1 MKRTPLYNAH
11 SALGATFTTSH
22 GDWDLVAHFDNPVEE
37 HHAVRTGVGIIDLSH
52 RGRFWLTG
60 EDRAPFLHRINSND
74 VEGLKVGEGNCAT
87 MLTNRG
93 KIISDM
99 KVCAFEDGIGIT
111 TNAET
116 TEILFKELDKYI
128 IADDVY
134 LEDCTDRTGIIAL
147 HGPQSKHLVHSTLG
161 VDVTGLK
168 EYHSTCKEVEGRS
181 IACIRSDE
189 TSEIGYELH
198 VGAESMEWLWD
209 ILLAKGREFNAKPI
223 GLTALNSLRIE
234 AGIPL
239 YGAELT
245 ESVIPLEAELEHAID
260 FEKGCYIGQ
269 EIVARMKYRGHP
281 NRLLRGFEIECDSPP
296 GQNDLIFG
304 NDKEI
309 GWITSAVAS
318 PSLDKTIALG
328 YVRMAYTDAGSKVKI
343 QSANDTVNAT
353 VALLP
358 FYKSG
363 R

>member
-11 SALGATFTTSH
+11 TALGATFTKSH
-22 GDWDLVAHFDNPVEE
+22 GDWELAAHFANPIEE

-60 EDRAPFLHRINSND
+60 EDRATYLHRINSND

-99 KVCAFEDGIGIT
+99 KVCVFEDGIGIT

-128 IADDVY
+128 IADDVN
-134 LEDCTDRTGIIAL
+134 LEDCTDRTGVIAI
-147 HGPQSKHLVHSTLG
+147 HGPQSMHLIQTSLG
-161 VDVTGLK
+161 IDVTGLK
-168 EYHSTCKEVEGRS
+168 EYHATCHEVEGRLT
-181 IACIRSDE
+181 ACLRSDE
-189 TSEIGYELH
+189 TGEIGYELY
-198 VGAESMEWLWD
+198 VMAESIEWFWD
-209 ILLAKGREFNAKPI
+209 TLLAKGREFDAKPI

-234 AGIPL
+234 AGIPR

-245 ESVIPLEAELEHAID
+245 DSVIPLEAELEHAID

-269 EIVARMKYRGHP
+269 EIVARMQYRGHP
-281 NRLLRGFEIECDSPP
+281 NRLLRGFEVECGTPP
-296 GQNDLIFG
+296 AQNDLIFG
-304 NDKEI
+304 NGKEI
-309 GWITSAVAS
+309 GWITSAVTS

-328 YVRMAYTDAGSKVKI
+328 YVRMAYTDAGSKVKVI
-343 QSANDTVNAT
+343 TGDESVNAT
-353 VALLP
+353 VAVLP
-358 FYKSG
+358 FYKG
-363 R
+363 GM

>member
-1 MKRTPLYNAH
+1 MKRTPLYKMH
-11 SALGATFTTSH
+11 TALGAAFTTSH
-22 GDWDLVAHFDNPVEE
+22 GDWDLVAHFDNPIEE

-60 EDRAPFLHRINSND
+60 EDRATFLHRINSND

-116 TEILFKELDKYI
+116 TEILFKELDKFI
-128 IADDVY
+128 IADDVN
-134 LEDCTDRTGIIAL
+134 LEDCTDRTGVIAL
-147 HGPQSKHLVHSTLG
+147 HGPQSIHLVQTSLG
-161 VDVTGLK
+161 IDVTGLK
-168 EYHSTCKEVEGRS
+168 EYHSICQEVEGRS
-181 IACIRSDE
+181 IACLRSDE
-189 TSEIGYELH
+189 TGEIGYELY
-198 VGAESMEWLWD
+198 VTAESMGWLWD
-209 ILLAKGREFNAKPI
+209 TLLAKGREIDAKLI

-234 AGIPL
+234 AGIPR
-239 YGAELT
+239 YGTELT
-245 ESVIPLEAELEHAID
+245 DSVIPLEAELEHAID

-281 NRLLRGFEIECDSPP
+281 NRLLRGFEIECDTPP
-296 GQNDLIFG
+296 VQNDVIFG

-309 GWITSAVAS
+309 GWITSAVTS

-328 YVRMAYTDAGSKVKI
+328 YVRMAYSDAGSKVKI
-343 QSANDTVNAT
+343 ITGDGPVNAMVT
-353 VALLP
+353 VLP
-358 FYKSG
+358 FYKG
-363 R
+363 GM